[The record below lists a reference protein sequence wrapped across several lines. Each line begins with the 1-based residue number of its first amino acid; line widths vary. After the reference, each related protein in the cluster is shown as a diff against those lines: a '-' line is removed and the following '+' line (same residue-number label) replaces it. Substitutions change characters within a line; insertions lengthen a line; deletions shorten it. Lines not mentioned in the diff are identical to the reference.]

1 MGVGSVL
8 KGMED
13 EFRELYAARAVALRR
28 TAFLLCGDWHQ
39 AEDLVQVSFAKLYA
53 AWRRV
58 DTPEPYLRQVLV
70 RSWVDE
76 TRRPHRRERPYADL
90 PDGPAREGD
99 STEDRELLKAAL
111 MKVPPRQRACLVL
124 RFFDDL
130 SVADTARVLGVNEN
144 TVKSQTS
151 RGLSTIREALRA
163 VVPIKE
169 LL

>member
-1 MGVGSVL
+1 M

-13 EFRELYAARAVALRR
+13 EFRELYVARAAALRR

-58 DTPEPYLRQVLV
+58 DRPEPYLRQVLV

-90 PDGPAREGD
+90 PDRSAAGGS

-111 MKVPPRQRACLVL
+111 LRVPARQRACLVL

-130 SVADTARVLGVNEN
+130 SVADTGRALGVNEN

-151 RGLSTIREALRA
+151 RGLDNLRA
-163 VVPIKE
+163 VLPIRE

>member
-1 MGVGSVL
+1 L
-8 KGMED
+8 KGVED
-13 EFRELYAARAVALRR
+13 DFRELYVARAAALRR

-58 DTPEPYLRQVLV
+58 DRPEPYLRQVLV
-70 RSWVDE
+70 RSWIDE
-76 TRRPHRRERPYADL
+76 TRRPHRRERPSADL
-90 PDGPAREGD
+90 PDGPTSPG
-99 STEDRELLKAAL
+99 SSFEDRQLLKAAL
-111 MKVPPRQRACLVL
+111 LRVPPRQRACLVL

-130 SVADTARVLGVNEN
+130 SVADTARALGINEN

-151 RGLSTIREALRA
+151 RGLDALREI
-163 VVPIKE
+163 VPTKE

>member
-1 MGVGSVL
+1 
-8 KGMED
+8 MED
-13 EFRELYAARAVALRR
+13 DFRELFVARAAALRR

-39 AEDLVQVSFAKLYA
+39 AEDLVSVSFAKLYS

-58 DTPEPYLRQVLV
+58 DNPEPYLRQVLV

-90 PDGPAREGD
+90 PDGPAGPGT

-111 MKVPPRQRACLVL
+111 MRVPPRQRACLVL

-130 SVADTARVLGVNEN
+130 TVADTARALGCSEN

-151 RGLSTIREALRA
+151 RGLDALRA
-163 VVPIKE
+163 LIPTKE

>member
-1 MGVGSVL
+1 M

-13 EFRELYAARAVALRR
+13 DFRDLYVARAAALRR

-39 AEDLVQVSFAKLYA
+39 AEDLVQVSFVKLYA

-70 RSWVDE
+70 RTWVDE

-90 PDGPAREGD
+90 PDSSAAPG
-99 STEDRELLKAAL
+99 SNTEDRELLKAAL
-111 MKVPPRQRACLVL
+111 MRVPPRQRACLVL

-130 SVADTARVLGVNEN
+130 SVADTARALGVNEN

-151 RGLSTIREALRA
+151 RGLDALRA
-163 VVPIKE
+163 VVPTKE

>member
-1 MGVGSVL
+1 
-8 KGMED
+8 MED
-13 EFRELYAARAVALRR
+13 EFRELYVARAAQLRR
-28 TAFLLCGDWHQ
+28 TAFLLCGDGHQ

-58 DTPEPYLRQVLV
+58 ESPEPYLRQVLV

-76 TRRPHRRERPYADL
+76 TRRPHRRERPTAEL
-90 PDGPAREGD
+90 PDAPVHPTS
-99 STEDRELLKAAL
+99 STEDRALLMAAL
-111 MKVPPRQRACLVL
+111 MRVPARQRACLVL

-130 SVADTARVLGVNEN
+130 SVADTARALGCNES

-151 RGLSTIREALRA
+151 RGLDALRA
-163 VVPIKE
+163 VLPLKE

>member
-1 MGVGSVL
+1 
-8 KGMED
+8 MED
-13 EFRELYAARAVALRR
+13 DFRELYVARAAALRR

-58 DTPEPYLRQVLV
+58 DRPEPYLRQVLV
-70 RSWVDE
+70 RSWIDE
-76 TRRPHRRERPYADL
+76 TRKPHRRERPSADL
-90 PDGPAREGD
+90 PDGPTSPG
-99 STEDRELLKAAL
+99 SSFEDRELLKAAL
-111 MKVPPRQRACLVL
+111 LRVPPRQRACLVL

-130 SVADTARVLGVNEN
+130 SVADTARALGINEN

-151 RGLSTIREALRA
+151 RGLDALREI
-163 VVPIKE
+163 VPTKE